1 MSLLPN
7 LTFTSPGNPL
17 YGAAGGGGSGPNPTF
32 STITLEGSNAI
43 TATLPS
49 APNDGFEVRNGGGGQ
64 NVVVVTTIDEN
75 NAAQAEMGIRT
86 LSTIAGNTSN
96 VGRFE
101 LQMDG
106 LPTDVARLI
115 YTLDAAVSGTPSTI
129 GSIEFKPA
137 TAPAT
142 GYVVITGEDT
152 TGLVIG
158 QGNVSM
164 AVGGS
169 ALRPLQAAAQSGGN
183 IYVPAAGTTQPV
195 ANFSTIAGHAYEM
208 WIPGLRVQ
216 NQPAGAPA
224 AGAWCQLTVNTSNI
238 SYVDTFDMASVSTI
252 ANDFQKAASYSF
264 IASGAAHSL
273 EATGSLANTLSTA
286 LTLNPPVV
294 YLRDLG
300 LPGSFAT
307 VG

>member
-1 MSLLPN
+1 MSVLLN
-7 LTFTSPGNPL
+7 QTSVAPGSYL
-17 YGAAGGGGSGPNPTF
+17 FGSGGGAGGGNIIA

-43 TATLPS
+43 TATLAS
-49 APNDGFEVRNGGGGQ
+49 SPNDGFEVRNGGGGG
-64 NVVVVTTIDEN
+64 NVVVITTIDEN

-86 LSTIAGNTSN
+86 LSTISGNTSN

-106 LPTDVARLI
+106 LPTDLAQLI
-115 YTLDAAVSGTPSTI
+115 YTLDTAVSGTPSTI
-129 GSIEFKPA
+129 GSIQFKPA
-137 TAPAT
+137 TAPNT
-142 GYVVITGEDT
+142 GTVVISGQDG
-152 TGLVIG
+152 TGLVVG
-158 QGNVSM
+158 EGNVSE
-164 AVGGS
+164 AASGS

-183 IYVPAAGTTQPV
+183 IYVPAAGTTQTV
-195 ANFSTIAGHAYEM
+195 ANFSTIAGRAYEV

-216 NQPAGAPA
+216 NQPVGAPA

-238 SYVDTFDMASVSTI
+238 SYLDTFDMASVSTI

-273 EATGSLANTLSTA
+273 EATGSLSNTLSTA

-300 LPGSFAT
+300 NPSAFVS